1 MHIIATR
8 HCIYTLFQKVPKTV
22 PLLFLQ
28 YLWCLLVDFSDSFTT
43 IIRNDQ
49 NTFQNKIFHLTL
61 TTLPH
66 YLTKVV
72 QWISTILIYL
82 YYKVQSIWAGRSLWV
97 HMVWSKWPP
106 LAWRIRKNLLTTTK
120 QYTLQT
126 KENHITVV
134 VDCRKGQHHQCRP
147 PMT

>member
-1 MHIIATR
+1 M
-8 HCIYTLFQKVPKTV
+8 FQKVPKTV

-72 QWISTILIYL
+72 Q
-82 YYKVQSIWAGRSLWV
+82 
-97 HMVWSKWPP
+97 
-106 LAWRIRKNLLTTTK
+106 
-120 QYTLQT
+120 
-126 KENHITVV
+126 
-134 VDCRKGQHHQCRP
+134 
-147 PMT
+147 